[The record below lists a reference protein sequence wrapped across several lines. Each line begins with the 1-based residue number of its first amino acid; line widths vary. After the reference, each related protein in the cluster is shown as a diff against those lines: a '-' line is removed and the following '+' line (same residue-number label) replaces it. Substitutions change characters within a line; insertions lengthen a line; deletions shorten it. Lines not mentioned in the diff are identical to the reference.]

1 MAIDPSALF
10 GAGASS
16 SAALGITASGA
27 IESANHFVAQGSM
40 QVLGNFMSLDIVIA
54 VGDKSQPE
62 GSAARK
68 GGISMLTYFKWTV
81 PGTDI
86 LLGTILATFDFTP
99 FDFDLLTKEGLK
111 EGFKEITIAFS
122 LEIVPTMVN
131 KLMAVAGDLIKVAL
145 KLVLWPI
152 ITIAA
157 EAMDILNDAA
167 DLLEER
173 IQEFKVTYESTK
185 EELERI
191 VGDKKDQINAKRQE
205 LMETRSELSN
215 LDPKINEKRRI
226 CDEPCRLDVGW
237 CCAGCTK
244 YWGNT
249 CVWASPGH
257 PTAQWVPSGCGG
269 REIARLAACASH
281 AFWVTAKSAAEH
293 LLDLVS
299 EALQVLMNAL
309 QSLMD
314 AVLAILQV
322 AEKLMMAAKE
332 ALLAAAMVIGIMVMP
347 LKFIDAFRPCIG
359 CAKIDQV
366 CFWNA
371 FDTVPLMAIHTFS
384 VMGSFSM
391 AAVAFDAV
399 IDFMILGT
407 SKQISISF
415 SLDAASLLRSF
426 GEFCAS
432 FFGDLMD
439 GQSQGT

>member
-1 MAIDPSALF
+1 
-10 GAGASS
+10 
-16 SAALGITASGA
+16 
-27 IESANHFVAQGSM
+27 
-40 QVLGNFMSLDIVIA
+40 
-54 VGDKSQPE
+54 
-62 GSAARK
+62 
-68 GGISMLTYFKWTV
+68 
-81 PGTDI
+81 
-86 LLGTILATFDFTP
+86 
-99 FDFDLLTKEGLK
+99 
-111 EGFKEITIAFS
+111 
-122 LEIVPTMVN
+122 
-131 KLMAVAGDLIKVAL
+131 
-145 KLVLWPI
+145 
-152 ITIAA
+152 
-157 EAMDILNDAA
+157 MDILNDAA

-191 VGDKKDQINAKRQE
+191 VGDKKDRINAKRQE

-244 YWGNT
+244 YLGNT

-257 PTAQWVPSGCGG
+257 PTKQWVPSGCWG
-269 REIARLAACASH
+269 REAARLAACASH
-281 AFWVTAKSAAEH
+281 VFWVTAKGAAER

-299 EALQVLMNAL
+299 EALQKLMSAL